1 MQAKRPDY
9 FHFKDLCPDSSAPPF
24 RSTGTSRSKQ
34 LNITE
39 QLINEFELKPFQV
52 ENTLALFDEGSTVPF
67 IARYRKERT
76 GSLDEIQIRDL
87 QHRYTYYQELEERR
101 ARILESIESQ
111 GKLTPELKKKIE
123 ATISKTELEDLYL
136 PYKPKRVTR
145 GKKAQDAGLEPLAD
159 WLATL
164 EQPTADL
171 ETEAARFLNAEK
183 GFDTP
188 AKALGGACDILA
200 ERLSDDADNRKW
212 LRELASTEGFLVS
225 TVRKEFAEQKTKF
238 QMYHDY
244 REKVSALPSHRI
256 LAMLRGERE
265 KVLRLVMEIPED
277 KAQARLESRLITHP
291 SSAAADKLRETVRDA
306 LNRLLIPATE
316 TEIRKELRERAEQE
330 AFGVFTDN
338 LRTLLMSPP
347 AGRKAVLGVDPG
359 FRTGCKVV
367 ALDTTGKFLQ
377 YETIYP
383 NEPQKKVEEA
393 ARTIRSMIDG
403 HGIELVAVGNG
414 TASRETER
422 FVRDAVAD
430 YAEDKRPT
438 VVIVNESGA
447 SVYSAS
453 EVAIKEFPDFDVT
466 VRGAVSIAR
475 RLQDP
480 LSELVKID
488 PKAIG
493 VGQYQHDVNQTK
505 LKSRLEEVV
514 ESSVNLVGV
523 DVNLASEEL
532 LKYVSGLNRSL
543 AGKVVTY
550 RNDNGAF
557 ASREAL
563 MRVPGMGAKT
573 FEQAAGF
580 LRVPGSANPLD
591 NSAVHPER
599 YELVGM
605 MAGQL
610 ETSIKELIGNKTAL
624 KSIDKQSFVT
634 DTVGLPTIEDILSE
648 LEKPGRDPR
657 AEFRYA
663 RFSDTITEIKDLTP
677 GMTLEGTVTNVTNF
691 GAFVDIGVHQDGL
704 VHISQ
709 LADRFVSDPRQVV
722 KVGQVVK
729 VRVLEVDR
737 ELKRISLSMKAEIG
751 EAPHQ
756 TRKKGAQQDKRRE
769 PRKKKPQASVQDL
782 ARKFGKEPQKLK
794 TAKPKFKSGS
804 DHA

>member
-1 MQAKRPDY
+1 
-9 FHFKDLCPDSSAPPF
+9 
-24 RSTGTSRSKQ
+24 
-34 LNITE
+34 LNITQ
-39 QLINEFELKPFQV
+39 QLITEFNLKPFQV
-52 ENTLALFDEGSTVPF
+52 ENTLALFDEGATVPF

-76 GSLDEIQIRDL
+76 GTLDEIQIRDL

-101 ARILESIESQ
+101 ATILESISSQ

-136 PYKPKRVTR
+136 PYKPKRITR
-145 GKKAQDAGLEPLAD
+145 GKKARDAGLEPLAD
-159 WLATL
+159 WLVALDT
-164 EQPTADL
+164 PKADL
-171 ETEAARFLNAEK
+171 EAEAAKFVNADK

-188 AKALGGACDILA
+188 AKALGGACDILT

-212 LRELASTEGFLVS
+212 LRELASTEGFFAS
-225 TVRKEFAEQKTKF
+225 TVRKDFAEKKTKF
-238 QMYHDY
+238 QMYYDY
-244 REKVSALPSHRI
+244 REKVSSLPSHRI

-265 KVLRLVMEIPED
+265 KVLRLVMELPED
-277 KAQARLESRLITHP
+277 KARARLDARLIAHP
-291 SSAAADKLRETVRDA
+291 GSAAEEKLHETVRDA
-306 LNRLLIPATE
+306 LNRLLFPATE
-316 TEIRKELRERAEQE
+316 TEIRKELRERAEEE

-367 ALDTTGKFLQ
+367 ALDNTGKFLQ
-377 YETIYP
+377 YETIFP
-383 NEPQKKVEEA
+383 NEPQKKTAEA
-393 ARTIRSMIDG
+393 AATIRNMIDS
-403 HGIELVAVGNG
+403 HGIELVAIGNG

-422 FVRDAVAD
+422 FLRDTVAD
-430 YAEDKRPT
+430 YPEGTRPI

-453 EVAIKEFPDFDVT
+453 DVAIREFPDFDIT
-466 VRGAVSIAR
+466 VRGAISIAR

-493 VGQYQHDVNQTK
+493 VGQYQHDVNQSK

-514 ESSVNLVGV
+514 ESCVNQVGV

-532 LKYVSGLNRSL
+532 LKYVSGLNRTL
-543 AGKVVTY
+543 AGKIVTY

-557 ASREAL
+557 TSRDML
-563 MRVPGMGAKT
+563 LKVPGMGAKT

-580 LRVPGSANPLD
+580 LRVPGSDNPLD

-599 YELVGM
+599 YELVGA
-605 MAGQL
+605 MAEQL
-610 ETSIKELIGNKTAL
+610 GTSVKDLIGNKSAL
-624 KSIDKQSFVT
+624 RAIDKQSFVT
-634 DTVGLPTIEDILSE
+634 DSVGLPTIEDIVSE

-663 RFSDTITEIKDLTP
+663 TFADNITEIKDLAP
-677 GMTLEGTVTNVTNF
+677 GMRLEGTVTNVTNF

-709 LADRFVSDPRQVV
+709 LADRFVSDPQQVV
-722 KVGQVVK
+722 KVGEVVK
-729 VRVLEVDR
+729 VSVLEVDQ
-737 ELKRISLSMKAEIG
+737 ELKRISLSMKREEGAAPRPSGKKSDRKGGGKPKPAE
-751 EAPHQ
+751 
-756 TRKKGAQQDKRRE
+756 KKR
-769 PRKKKPQASVQDL
+769 PSSVEDL
-782 ARKFGKEPQKLK
+782 ARKFGKEPKKLK
-794 TAKPKFKSGS
+794 TAKPKFNVKSFMK
-804 DHA
+804 